1 MLSFWEDVFLGPGD
15 GPHILRVVARLSIA
29 CLLGAAIGLERF
41 GEGKSAG
48 LRTHMLVAL
57 GAAMFTLI
65 PIEAAMN
72 TGDVSRVI
80 QGVAAGIGFLGAGT
94 ILKLEEKHRIKG
106 LTSAASVW
114 LTAAIGTAA
123 GAGWIWLAI
132 IGMIWGMII
141 LYLLHKF
148 EQKELGKIEGKGA
161 PGQKEPG
168 QEGKKKDLE

>member
-1 MLSFWEDVFLGPGD
+1 MMSFWEDVFLGPGD
-15 GPHILRVVARLSIA
+15 GPHLVRVIARLSIA
-29 CLLGAAIGLERF
+29 CLLGAAIGMERSS
-41 GEGKSAG
+41 EGKTPG

-123 GAGWIWLAI
+123 GAGWMWVAI
-132 IGMIWGMII
+132 IGMIWGWII
-141 LYLLHKF
+141 LYLLHQF
-148 EQKELGKIEGKGA
+148 EEKELGKKDGKGG
-161 PGQKEPG
+161 PEQKEPG
-168 QEGKKKDLE
+168 QEVKKNGP